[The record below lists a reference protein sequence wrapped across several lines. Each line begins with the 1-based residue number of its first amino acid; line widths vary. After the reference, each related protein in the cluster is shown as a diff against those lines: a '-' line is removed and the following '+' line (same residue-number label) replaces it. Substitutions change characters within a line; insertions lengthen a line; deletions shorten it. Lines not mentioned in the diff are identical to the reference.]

1 MKKTVMV
8 TGASSGFGEA
18 CARKYRGSG
27 YRLILSA
34 RCFTALD
41 IVEIVYLVTSLPPY
55 INRMEV

>member
-1 MKKTVMV
+1 MV